1 MAYLVEITSQ
11 QLRVIR
17 EALATAPIINE
28 IDGMDEAVQPQ
39 LIELIDSTLQHPED
53 DDTIHGFAL

>member
-1 MAYLVEITSQ
+1 
-11 QLRVIR
+11 
-17 EALATAPIINE
+17 
-28 IDGMDEAVQPQ
+28 MDEAVQPQ